1 MIHVRRTEMQLSLDD
16 LAAAVKTVT
25 AHQLRQFENGENN
38 ITVSQLWEI
47 AQVLKVDVAYFYNGI
62 PSEEHNHSDIFRRYC
77 ENMSDEQ
84 RKALARLMR
93 AMIESIKM

>member
-1 MIHVRRTEMQLSLDD
+1 MRRTEMQLSLDD

-25 AHQLRQFENGENN
+25 AHQLRQYENGENN
-38 ITVSQLWEI
+38 ITVVRLWEI
-47 AQVLKVDVAYFYNGI
+47 AQVLKVDVAYFYDSL

-77 ENMSDEQ
+77 ENMSGKQ

-93 AMIESIKM
+93 AMIESTKM